1 MVIVWFYIFYFEI
14 ILNCVCY
21 IEYLY
26 WIEMFLL
33 KEILDGSFK
42 IVDIIDIIG
51 FGDVDIFKVEEVKD
65 GEIIGV
71 IGCKFKVYIF

>member
-1 MVIVWFYIFYFEI
+1 
-14 ILNCVCY
+14 
-21 IEYLY
+21 
-26 WIEMFLL
+26 MFLL

-51 FGDVDIFKVEEVKD
+51 FGDVDIFKIEEVKD

-71 IGCKFKVYIF
+71 IGRKFKVYIF